1 MSHTDFIVL
10 IAVSVWLFLIT
21 TRAEVL
27 SDPDSNTVNEQ
38 PARGKPALK
47 AHDKPGAEA
56 EAVTQLQQAGV
67 EDGGQ
72 SEGTRSAH
80 TLLI

>member
-10 IAVSVWLFLIT
+10 IAVLVWLFLVT

-27 SDPDSNTVNEQ
+27 SDPDSNIVNEQ

-47 AHDKPGAEA
+47 AHDKPK
-56 EAVTQLQQAGV
+56 AVTQLQQAGV

-72 SEGTRSAH
+72 SQGIRSPH
-80 TLLI
+80 TLLV